1 MSIRD
6 ELRSAGTHPQHTVA
20 DRATEEDRVCVPS
33 DRAGSGAVAASVNAS
48 SMKSLGKAATQT
60 APMSRSASRR
70 QQDMRPLSL
79 PKPTFILP
87 FSYTKPMLIEDNGK
101 IKMVQ

>member
-6 ELRSAGTHPQHTVA
+6 ELQGGGTHPQHTVA
-20 DRATEEDRVCVPS
+20 VRAIEEDSVPS
-33 DRAGSGAVAASVNAS
+33 GQAGSGAVAASVNPS

-60 APMSRSASRR
+60 ASMSRSASRR
-70 QQDMRPLSL
+70 QQAVRPLSL
-79 PKPTFILP
+79 PKPTIILP
-87 FSYTKPMLIEDNGK
+87 FFNTKPMLIEDSGK